1 MLARS
6 THRSVRRVAVG
17 LKPLLLAIAFAPM
30 LAWGTPVRPPQPAD
44 APDASLL
51 IEQLGSSDF
60 TLREAATTRLQASAE
75 TAIDALLAA
84 ANQTADLEQALR
96 ARWILDSVPLALPT
110 APPAVISL
118 LEDFSSRS
126 AEGQLEV
133 LSHLVRLEADQ
144 GVEALARLARVH
156 PTAGIAQLSAA
167 VIVQEWQP
175 NNPHWPQ
182 LLAPVLAGV
191 ANSQRPAACLL
202 RELVGFSAYA
212 DAPDS
217 VPADCVAHFDR
228 LFEAGEVMLTEAGPV
243 HDMASSYAFPTTGAA
258 GELSQRVTP
267 WLILKCLARAAVQ
280 AGQTDRGLSIATRLF
295 DVEDPADR
303 EHDVATA
310 KLLLWAADV
319 GLAELVNRLPESIA
333 ERLGDEPLLTY
344 AAARCERVQNHPQRA
359 TELADTA
366 HDLMA
371 DDLQAQVIAA
381 TLLAHWGIVDWAE
394 REFSRLL
401 NAPQLSAQ
409 VTISLSILR
418 SEFLNDQGRFQA
430 ASDSV
435 QALLEGD
442 YNAVQNHRLLK
453 HQGYE
458 PAGLQARR
466 HYFLSRAAH
475 AAGDTAQERRLL
487 ETALANDDG
496 ELDSLIAF
504 YHLPDLTAADRD
516 WLQAKIVKATAGLQ
530 LQIEAEPDNPNPL
543 NEYAW
548 LVANTEG
555 DLSRATR
562 YSKRSL
568 ELAFDTAS
576 YLDTLAHCYAAAGR
590 PDEAIRCQMV
600 ASRREP
606 ASPTIQQN
614 LEKFLAIRP

>member
-1 MLARS
+1 MLVES
-6 THRSVRRVAVG
+6 TQRNAWRGVAG
-17 LKPLLLAIAFAPM
+17 LQLLLLAIAFAPM
-30 LAWGTPVRPPQPAD
+30 LAWATPVRPKPAD
-44 APDASLL
+44 AADVSLL

-60 TLREAATTRLQASAE
+60 ALREAATTRLQVSAE

-84 ANQTADLEQALR
+84 ASQTADLEQALR
-96 ARWILDSVPLALPT
+96 ARWILDSVPPALPT
-110 APPAVISL
+110 APPAVIRL
-118 LEDFSSRS
+118 LEDFSNRS
-126 AEGQLEV
+126 SQAQLEV

-156 PTAGIAQLSAA
+156 PSTGIAQLAA
-167 VIVQEWQP
+167 VVIVQEWQP
-175 NNPHWPQ
+175 NDPHWPQ
-182 LLAPVLAGV
+182 LLEPVLAGV
-191 ANSQRPAACLL
+191 ADSQRPAACLL
-202 RELVGFSAYA
+202 RELVGFSACA
-212 DAPDS
+212 DDPEGL
-217 VPADCVAHFDR
+217 PADCAARFGR
-228 LFEAGEVMLTEAGPV
+228 LLEAGELMLTEAGPV
-243 HDMASSYAFPTTGAA
+243 HDTPSGHAFPTAGAA

-267 WLILKCLARAAVQ
+267 WLTLKCLARAAVQ
-280 AGQTDRGLSIATRLF
+280 AGQTDRGLSIARRLF

-303 EHDVATA
+303 EHDVAPA

-319 GLAELVNRLPESIA
+319 GLGELVNRLPEPIA

-344 AAARCERVQNHPQRA
+344 AAAQCERVQDHPQRV

-366 HDLMA
+366 HELMA

-381 TLLAHWGIVDWAE
+381 TVLAHWGIVDWAE
-394 REFSRLL
+394 REFTRLL
-401 NAPQLSAQ
+401 GATKLSPQL
-409 VTISLSILR
+409 TISLSISR

-430 ASDSV
+430 ASDIV
-435 QALLEGD
+435 QALLEGQ
-442 YNAVQNHRLLK
+442 YQAVQNHRLLK

-475 AAGDTAQERRLL
+475 ATGDTAQERRLL

-504 YHLPDLTAADRD
+504 YRLPDLTAADRA
-516 WLQAKIVKATAGLQ
+516 WLKVKIMKAAAALQ
-530 LQIEAEPDNPNPL
+530 LRIDAEPDNPNPL

-590 PDEAIRCQMV
+590 PEEAIRCQMV
-600 ASRREP
+600 AARREP

-614 LEKFLAIRP
+614 LEKFLAMRP